1 MKFKL
6 RDIATSLTTIVFFIV
21 GLSGVMLYFKLFDSQ
36 VKELHEI
43 LGLAFVVAAVLHVFV
58 NWKAM
63 KNYFSKK
70 IFISFVIVLA
80 LISGV
85 FISNNLSAGENP
97 KGLVLKSMIEAPIN
111 SSLQVLNVDYD
122 KAMNKLKNG
131 NITNVDGNSILAI
144 AKANKTSPFKII
156 AIITSK

>member
-144 AKANKTSPFKII
+144 AKTNKTSPFKII

>member
-6 RDIATSLTTIVFFIV
+6 RDVATSLTTIVFFIV